1 MKFDGILD
9 LSQGAVQ
16 YQKAECHR
24 PPGSYLPGGE
34 VAFFGMMKVLY
45 S

>member
-9 LSQGAVQ
+9 LSHRAVQ

-24 PPGSYLPGGE
+24 PPGCYLPGEE
-34 VAFFGMMKVLY
+34 VAFFGMMRVLY